1 MAIDFGREVCGDLS
15 VVSKREWL
23 VTNGI
28 GGFASGTL
36 ANVLSRRYHGLLIA
50 ALQPPLGRTL
60 LLAKLDETVEYDGI
74 YPDSGRLTPLY
85 LNRWEDGT
93 VEGNG
98 HYHLNRFHLEGTT
111 PVWTYAIANA
121 LLEKRIWMQPGANTT
136 TIQYRLTRATG
147 PMGLTL
153 KALGN
158 YRDYHST
165 TIINDWS
172 PDVEDVGHEDV
183 GHEDVGHEDV
193 GHEDVGHEDVGHED
207 VGHEDGAR
215 GLKIT
220 MFDGALPFYLFS
232 DRATFSPRSDWHE
245 DFFLAVEEFR
255 GQRDVTEDHL
265 YLAQLQVT
273 LQPGEQFVVVASTE
287 ATPNLNSALAYGDRQ
302 AHEAGLLER
311 AGDLAGATASPRT
324 RDALRHLV
332 LAADQFVVRRPTAAD
347 PNGQSIIAG
356 YPWFS
361 DWGRDTMIALPGLT
375 LATGRPEVAASI
387 LRTYAQFVDRGML
400 PNRFPDVGET
410 PEYNTVDATLW
421 YFVALH
427 EYVAATGDVA
437 LAGELFPVL
446 AGIIDWHVRGTRYN
460 IHMDEADA
468 LLYAGEEGSQLTWM
482 DAKVDDWVVTPR
494 TGKAV
499 EINALWYNALRIMAA
514 LAGQLGEDAGRY
526 AALAERVAA
535 GFGRFWNAPLG
546 YCYDVVDTPAI
557 HDKPGGPDGS
567 LRPNQLLAVSLPHSP
582 LSAERQRSVVDA
594 CGRHLLTAH
603 GLRSLSPDDK
613 AYIGRYGGDRR
624 KRDGAYHQGTVWG
637 WLIGPFVLAHR
648 RVYGDNAAARSY
660 LMPLLQ
666 HLNDH
671 GVGSISEIFE
681 GDAPFTPRGCTAQ
694 AWSVAEVLRAWRMTE
709 EKGTTDFTDSTD

>member
-1 MAIDFGREVCGDLS
+1 MAIDFGREVCSDLS

-28 GGFASGTL
+28 GGYASGTL
-36 ANVLSRRYHGLLIA
+36 ANVLSRRYHGLLMA
-50 ALQPPLGRTL
+50 ALEPPLGRTL
-60 LLAKLDETVEYDGI
+60 LLAKLDETAEYDGI
-74 YPDSGRLTPLY
+74 YPDSGRRTPLY

-98 HYHLNRFHLEGTT
+98 HHHLNRFHLEGTT
-111 PVWTYAIANA
+111 PVWTYAVANA
-121 LLEKRIWMQPGANTT
+121 LLEKRVWMQPGANTT
-136 TIQYRLTRATG
+136 YVQYHLARATG
-147 PMGLTL
+147 PMGLTI

-172 PDVEDVGHEDV
+172 PDVEDVGHE
-183 GHEDVGHEDV
+183 GM
-193 GHEDVGHEDVGHED
+193 
-207 VGHEDGAR
+207 AR

-220 MFDGALPFYLFS
+220 MFDGARPFYLFS
-232 DRATFSPRSDWHE
+232 DRATFSPRFDWHE

-255 GQRDVTEDHL
+255 GQRDVIEDHL

-273 LQPGEQFVVVASTE
+273 LQPGERFAVIASTE
-287 ATPNLNSALAYGDRQ
+287 TAPNLDSAAAYRDRQ
-302 AHEAGLLER
+302 AHEAALLER
-311 AGDLAGATASPRT
+311 AGGLYATASGRT

-347 PNGQSIIAG
+347 PEGQSLIAG

-375 LATGRPEVAASI
+375 LTTGRPEVAASI
-387 LRTYAQFVDRGML
+387 LRTYAQFVDQGML
-400 PNRFPDVGET
+400 PNRFPDMGEM

-427 EYVAATGDVA
+427 EYVAATGDAA
-437 LAGELFPVL
+437 LARELFPVL
-446 AGIIDWHVRGTRYN
+446 AGIIDWHIRGTRYH
-460 IHMDEADA
+460 IHMDEADG
-468 LLYAGEEGSQLTWM
+468 LLYAGEAGVQLTWM
-482 DAKVDDWVVTPR
+482 DAKVDEWVVTPR

-499 EINALWYNALRIMAA
+499 EINALWYNALRIMEA
-514 LAGQLGEDAGRY
+514 LAGQVGEDSGRY
-526 AALAERVAA
+526 AELAARVQT
-535 GFGRFWNAPLG
+535 GFERFWNAPLG
-546 YCYDVVDTPAI
+546 YCYDVLDAPAI
-557 HDKPGGPDGS
+557 ANGRDGADGPAGNDGS
-567 LRPNQLLAVSLPHSP
+567 LRPNQLLAISLPYSP
-582 LSAERQRSVVDA
+582 LAAERQRSVVDA

-613 AYIGRYGGDRR
+613 AYIGHYGGDRR

-637 WLIGPFVLAHR
+637 WLIGPFVAAHR
-648 RVYGDNAAARSY
+648 RVYGDAAAARSY

-681 GDAPFTPRGCTAQ
+681 GDAPFAPRGCTAQ
-694 AWSVAEVLRAWRMTE
+694 AWSVAELLRAWQLTE
-709 EKGTTDFTDSTD
+709 E

>member
-1 MAIDFGREVCGDLS
+1 MAIDFGREVLGDLS

-28 GGFASGTL
+28 GGFAGGTL
-36 ANVLSRRYHGLLIA
+36 ANVLSRRYHGLLVA

-98 HYHLNRFHLEGTT
+98 HHYLNRFHLEGTT
-111 PVWTYAIANA
+111 PVWTYAIANG

-136 TIQYRLTRATG
+136 YIQYHLIRATG
-147 PMGLTL
+147 PMGLTI

-172 PDVEDVGHEDV
+172 PDVEDVDHGLRITLF
-183 GHEDVGHEDV
+183 
-193 GHEDVGHEDVGHED
+193 
-207 VGHEDGAR
+207 DGAR
-215 GLKIT
+215 
-220 MFDGALPFYLFS
+220 PFYLFS
-232 DRATFSPRSDWHE
+232 DRATFSPRSDWYE

-273 LQPGEQFVVVASTE
+273 LRPGERFAVVASTE
-287 ATPNLNSALAYGDRQ
+287 AAPNLDSVLAYGDRQ
-302 AHEAGLLER
+302 AHEAALLAR
-311 AGDLAGATASPRT
+311 AGGLGKSGTGDGAG
-324 RDALRHLV
+324 DALRHLV

-387 LRTYAQFVDRGML
+387 LRTYAQFVDQGML
-400 PNRFPDVGET
+400 PNRFPDAGET

-427 EYVAATGDVA
+427 EVVTATGDVA
-437 LAGELFPVL
+437 LARELFPVL
-446 AGIIDWHVRGTRYN
+446 ADIIDWHIRGTRYN

-468 LLYAGEEGSQLTWM
+468 LLYAGEEGVQLTWM

-494 TGKAV
+494 AGKAV
-499 EINALWYNALRIMAA
+499 EINALWYNALCIMAS
-514 LAGQLGEDAGRY
+514 LAEQLGEEAGRY

-535 GFGRFWNAPLG
+535 GFERFWNAPLG
-546 YCYDVVDTPAI
+546 YCYDVLDAPA
-557 HDKPGGPDGS
+557 GPDGS

-582 LSAERQRSVVDA
+582 LSAERQRSIVDTCA
-594 CGRHLLTAH
+594 RHLLTPH

-613 AYIGRYGGDRR
+613 AYIGRYAGDRR

-648 RVYGDNAAARSY
+648 RVYGDVAAARSY
-660 LMPLLQ
+660 LLPLLQ

-681 GDAPFTPRGCTAQ
+681 GDAPFAPRGCTAQ

-709 EKGTTDFTDSTD
+709 TE

>member
-1 MAIDFGREVCGDLS
+1 MAIDFGREVLGDLS

-28 GGFASGTL
+28 GGFAGGTL
-36 ANVLSRRYHGLLIA
+36 ANVLSRRYHGLLVA

-98 HYHLNRFHLEGTT
+98 HHYLNRFHLEGTT

-136 TIQYRLTRATG
+136 YIQYHLIRATG
-147 PMGLTL
+147 PMGLTI

-172 PDVEDVGHEDV
+172 PDVEDVDHGLRITLF
-183 GHEDVGHEDV
+183 
-193 GHEDVGHEDVGHED
+193 
-207 VGHEDGAR
+207 DGAR
-215 GLKIT
+215 
-220 MFDGALPFYLFS
+220 PFYLFS
-232 DRATFSPRSDWHE
+232 DRATFSPRSDWYE

-273 LQPGEQFVVVASTE
+273 LRPGERFAVVASTE
-287 ATPNLNSALAYGDRQ
+287 AAPNLDSVLAYGDRQ
-302 AHEAGLLER
+302 AHEAALLAR
-311 AGDLAGATASPRT
+311 AGGLGESGTGDGAG
-324 RDALRHLV
+324 DALRHLV

-387 LRTYAQFVDRGML
+387 LRTYAQFVDQGML
-400 PNRFPDVGET
+400 PNRFPDAGET

-427 EYVAATGDVA
+427 EVVTATGDVA
-437 LAGELFPVL
+437 LARELFPVL
-446 AGIIDWHVRGTRYN
+446 ADIIDWHIRGTRYN

-468 LLYAGEEGSQLTWM
+468 LLYAGEEGVQLTWM

-499 EINALWYNALRIMAA
+499 EINALWYNALCIMAS
-514 LAGQLGEDAGRY
+514 LAEQLGEEAGRY

-535 GFGRFWNAPLG
+535 GFERFWNAPLG
-546 YCYDVVDTPAI
+546 YCYDVLDAPA
-557 HDKPGGPDGS
+557 GPDGS

-582 LSAERQRSVVDA
+582 LSAERQRSIVDTCA
-594 CGRHLLTAH
+594 RHLLTPH

-613 AYIGRYGGDRR
+613 AYIGRYAGDRR

-648 RVYGDNAAARSY
+648 RVYGDVAAARSY
-660 LMPLLQ
+660 LLPLLQ

-681 GDAPFTPRGCTAQ
+681 GDAPFAPRGCTAQ

-709 EKGTTDFTDSTD
+709 TE